1 MEAADEED
9 YERYCQE
16 AIFRIQI
23 LEQVSPPR
31 KSWMVLSA
39 RDVPTHAHAPARG

>member
-23 LEQVSPPR
+23 LEQVPP
-31 KSWMVLSA
+31 
-39 RDVPTHAHAPARG
+39 PASHRWRRQREMCSHMHTL